1 MTLLAYNRRG
11 VLVVRG
17 DKDSLR
23 KLGDAIMDSI
33 KLNMPVSFTLSN
45 GKTVMAIDSSRDVDE
60 ALKTLLKGKATIEA
74 LQDAMGGK

>member
-1 MTLLAYNRRG
+1 MTLSAYNRRG

-33 KLNMPVSFTLSN
+33 KLNMPVSFTLRN
-45 GKTVMAIDSSRDVDE
+45 GKTVMVIDSGRDVDE
-60 ALKTLLKGKATIEA
+60 ALKTLFRGKATIES